1 MSVEQK
7 PIHTSLK
14 AKIQELISAYE
25 SLKEENLKLAEQ
37 KAKLEDILQ
46 ERELAYL
53 ELDKKYNQQ
62 QIANAFAASSE
73 DSHDAKIKVNRIVR
87 EIDNCIALLNR

>member
-1 MSVEQK
+1 MSVEQNS
-7 PIHTSLK
+7 IHNSLK

-25 SLKEENLKLAEQ
+25 SLKQENIKLAEQ
-37 KAKLEDILQ
+37 KAKLEDVLQ

-53 ELDKKYNQQ
+53 ELDKKFNQQ
-62 QIANAFAASSE
+62 QIAKAFAATSD
-73 DSHDAKIKVNRIVR
+73 DSHDAKVKVDSIVR